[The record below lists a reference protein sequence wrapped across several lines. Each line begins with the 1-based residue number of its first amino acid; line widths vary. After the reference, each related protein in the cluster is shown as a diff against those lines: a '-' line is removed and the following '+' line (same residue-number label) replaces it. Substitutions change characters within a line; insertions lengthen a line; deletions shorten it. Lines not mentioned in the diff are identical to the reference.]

1 MTCIRSAVNW
11 SSVLQ
16 SLPRQ
21 ITDDARQSGGN
32 ASSVLGLLNCLLYR
46 NVSCTKNAS
55 VAIQRCRHFSHVW
68 NSRAEKMKST
78 SCLFANLV
86 EITAAGRKCCLFF
99 SQFCCLD
106 SLFFVEGCRNTF
118 HMRRKGRLIAVLET
132 VDTVDLLVKLQWTC
146 LERWLFYNESSSL
159 RFEMVRI
166 DRIEAN
172 IYADLVNLHHILVLF
187 LPNIFKNCFE
197 WVFRPGTWF
206 HD

>member
-1 MTCIRSAVNW
+1 MMLANRVGMHQVCWDCSTVCYIEMFPARKTPPWRFKDAGTLVTFEIPELRRWNRHPVYSPIL
-11 SSVLQ
+11 SKS
-16 SLPRQ
+16 RQ
-21 ITDDARQSGGN
+21 RGGN
-32 ASSVLGLLNCLLYR
+32 AVC
-46 NVSCTKNAS
+46 
-55 VAIQRCRHFSHVW
+55 
-68 NSRAEKMKST
+68 
-78 SCLFANLV
+78 
-86 EITAAGRKCCLFF
+86 FF

>member
-55 VAIQRCRHFSHVW
+55 VAIRRCRHFSHVW

-86 EITAAGRKCCLFF
+86 EITGHRGGNAVCFF

-106 SLFFVEGCRNTF
+106 SLFFGEGCRNTSPYGQ
-118 HMRRKGRLIAVLET
+118 KGEADCSTRDSRYCRSINKATMDMSWEIII
-132 VDTVDLLVKLQWTC
+132 
-146 LERWLFYNESSSL
+146 LERE
-159 RFEMVRI
+159 
-166 DRIEAN
+166 
-172 IYADLVNLHHILVLF
+172 
-187 LPNIFKNCFE
+187 
-197 WVFRPGTWF
+197 
-206 HD
+206 